1 MAETAEVKEVT
12 LLHILNL
19 VSRRRK
25 AKVTLN
31 FPSIAFYNEATSQFS
46 DKAISLPIE
55 EWMKSQRQAWQ
66 STKDLVSLHEN
77 HEQALLLANTLS
89 LVTIAGDTMTI
100 AEAIALRKS
109 RKETIDRLIDGLS
122 RVVIA
127 ANSMARSLD
136 AALET
141 AIAEA
146 RAQYIGANK
155 NPTADSLRVVEN
167 SIQGYKY
174 VIQEPIDYAKEI
186 EQLKK
191 QRDTVAS
198 EFDVALQIASAKLTL
213 KIDARGFV
221 DLAELRERLR
231 QQ

>member
-19 VSRRRK
+19 VTRRRK
-25 AKVTLN
+25 EKVPLN

-46 DKAISLPIE
+46 DKAINLSIE

-66 STKDLVSLHEN
+66 STKDLVALHEN
-77 HEQALLLANTLS
+77 HEQALLLANTLA

-109 RKETIDRLIDGLS
+109 RKETLDRLIDGLS
-122 RVVIA
+122 KVVTVA
-127 ANSMARSLD
+127 SGMARQLD
-136 AALET
+136 ALLEQAT
-141 AIAEA
+141 ATA
-146 RAQYIGANK
+146 RTQYIGANK
-155 NPTADSLRVVEN
+155 NPTAESLRVVEN

-221 DLAELRERLR
+221 DLTELRERLR
-231 QQ
+231 KQ

>member
-46 DKAISLPIE
+46 DKAINLSIE

-66 STKDLVSLHEN
+66 STKDLVALHEN
-77 HEQALLLANTLS
+77 HEQALLLANTLA

-122 RVVIA
+122 KVVTVASGIA
-127 ANSMARSLD
+127 RQLD
-136 AALET
+136 ALLEQAT
-141 AIAEA
+141 ATA
-146 RAQYIGANK
+146 RTQYIGANK
-155 NPTADSLRVVEN
+155 NPTAESLRVVEN

-221 DLAELRERLR
+221 DLTELRERLR
-231 QQ
+231 KQ